1 MFIKNENF
9 IFPADLVTLDM
20 GENQNILVILGS
32 SSLVI
37 VIAFENGEIIILI
50 DSGIYLQDHEE
61 IDDYELVERQSNF
74 FPFVYYAFDSRPFIC
89 FCMLVSLP
97 MEMTQSS
104 GPDHLVLAFLFQ
116 INLQIQIQE
125 VPT

>member
-32 SSLVI
+32 SSLII

-61 IDDYELVERQSNF
+61 IDDYELVEREPNF
-74 FPFVYYAFDSRPFIC
+74 FPFVYYAFE
-89 FCMLVSLP
+89 LV
-97 MEMTQSS
+97 
-104 GPDHLVLAFLFQ
+104 GHLFAF
-116 INLQIQIQE
+116 
-125 VPT
+125 VC